1 MHNFLEIITKV
12 ISYNKEFYLLKN
24 GVFNLNTKELIL
36 EVENF
41 KEVFCFGTD
50 YIIVKD
56 IRGNSIVY
64 SIYNN
69 IIDERFKIDAQNF
82 PYLSFYEFD
91 KKDLEGIYDYSTQ
104 KILFETTEWIGR
116 DIFGEYIFSENQGF
130 IIGRNVSSAT
140 PLWQFYLGSLGE
152 YETYKGEVKSYSV
165 EKFIGV
171 WEDELLVACSNS
183 LIISF
188 DVNIGV
194 EKRRWQTLENYYP
207 NVKEVANKIPRTENF
222 VLDNKTN
229 TLIGLHIFSLVKIDL
244 KTGIIEVVNMENEL
258 RKYHIN
264 LLKNNSSYAIDDSHI
279 YTTAT
284 MDYEDNKSQ
293 WTYDCLIAINR
304 ETYQVDWQYKFEN
317 EGVGTNTPQLSD
329 NKLYQLTSSNTLFIF
344 EKE

>member
-130 IIGRNVSSAT
+130 IIGRNVSAAT
-140 PLWQFYLGSLGE
+140 PLWQFDLGNLGE
-152 YETYKGEVKSYSV
+152 YVNFSNEKCNYEVKFFLGIYNECLLVQLSNATIIWIDSNTGKQKHILNLNESYSLPKPAFYDDSFKAHIV
-165 EKFIGV
+165 GEKIVFLNNQR
-171 WEDELLVACSNS
+171 LL
-183 LIISF
+183 
-188 DVNIGV
+188 
-194 EKRRWQTLENYYP
+194 
-207 NVKEVANKIPRTENF
+207 
-222 VLDNKTN
+222 
-229 TLIGLHIFSLVKIDL
+229 
-244 KTGIIEVVNMENEL
+244 
-258 RKYHIN
+258 HIN
-264 LLKNNSSYAIDDSHI
+264 LDSFEVTIIQDYFTQERANQYRFMHNTFFKDKI
-279 YTTAT
+279 YFVA
-284 MDYEDNKSQ
+284 DYG
-293 WTYDCLIAINR
+293 
-304 ETYQVDWQYKFEN
+304 WQYVTPSYVGVMDANNGEILWKQQLEN
-317 EGVGTNTPQLSD
+317 TGGLSEAPQVSED
-329 NKLYQLTSSNTLFIF
+329 KLYIRTNNNVLHIF